1 MKKNLLLVIILNS
14 FLILSFS
21 SNLFAKKA
29 AIVIDFETE
38 EVLFEVNADTR
49 NYPASLT
56 KIMTLYIV
64 FDYIKKG
71 KLSFDSQ
78 LNVSSVAASRS
89 PSKLYLEEGSSI
101 KVKDAV
107 NALIIKSANDVATV
121 VAENIAGTEKE
132 FAKLMTS
139 YAKNLGMRSTTFK
152 NASGL
157 PNRAQLT
164 TARDIAKLSHAL
176 ISNFP
181 NEYKLFS
188 NTKFSY
194 KGKTYKTHNK
204 LMLSY
209 EGADGIKTGYIKA
222 SGFQLAF
229 SAVRDDKR
237 LIGIIFGGDTG
248 SQRNKSLKI
257 IMDKEFSELNIKSN
271 NNNNNNNKEIV
282 KKEIKETKKNNYSI
296 VVGTF
301 KYRNNAEKQ
310 IKLIKSKY
318 PVSTKDKNSNIV
330 LIKVNGKQ
338 LYESRFENFSKK
350 EAYAACKRLKKLNC
364 DPIMSKTGHSP
375 IKEKMKELNS
385 PLSGEMSGHVCYAD
399 DFYGYDDAMY
409 VALRLL
415 RILCNQ
421 EKSL

>member
-1 MKKNLLLVIILNS
+1 MKKNLLLIIFLNS
-14 FLILSFS
+14 FLILIFA
-21 SNLFAKKA
+21 SNVFAKKA
-29 AIVIDFETE
+29 AIVIDFDTE
-38 EVLFEVNADTR
+38 KVLFEVNADTR

-64 FDYIKKG
+64 FDYLKKG
-71 KLSFDSQ
+71 KLSYDSQ
-78 LNVSSVAASRS
+78 LSVSSVAASRS

-101 KVKDAV
+101 KVIDAV

-121 VAENIAGTEKE
+121 VAENISGSEKE
-132 FAKLMTS
+132 FAKLMTN
-139 YAKNLGMRSTTFK
+139 YAKNLGMKNTTFK

-164 TARDIAKLSHAL
+164 TARDISKLCHKL
-176 ISNFP
+176 ITNFP

-229 SAVRDDKR
+229 SAVRDNKR

-257 IMDKEFSELNIKSN
+257 IMDKEFAELNIKQN
-271 NNNNNNNKEIV
+271 DNKKEIV
-282 KKEIKETKKNNYSI
+282 KKEIKKNEEENYSI

-318 PVSTKDKNSNIV
+318 PVSTKDKISNV
-330 LIKVNGKQ
+330 ALIKVNGKQ
-338 LYESRFENFSKK
+338 LYESRFKNFTKK
-350 EAYAACKRLKKLNC
+350 EAYKACKRLKKYKRDC
-364 DPIMSKTGHSP
+364 F
-375 IKEKMKELNS
+375 
-385 PLSGEMSGHVCYAD
+385 V
-399 DFYGYDDAMY
+399 
-409 VALRLL
+409 RL
-415 RILCNQ
+415 
-421 EKSL
+421 

>member
-1 MKKNLLLVIILNS
+1 MKKKLLLVIILNS

-29 AIVIDFETE
+29 AIVIDFDTE

-78 LNVSSVAASRS
+78 LSVSSVAASRS

-101 KVKDAV
+101 KVRDAV

-257 IMDKEFSELNIKSN
+257 IMDKEFAELNIKSN
-271 NNNNNNNKEIV
+271 NNKKEIV
-282 KKEIKETKKNNYSI
+282 KKEIKVVKKNNYSI

-301 KYRNNAEKQ
+301 KYRNSAEKQ

-330 LIKVNGKQ
+330 LIKVSGKQ

-350 EAYAACKRLKKLNC
+350 EAYTACKRLKKYNRDC
-364 DPIMSKTGHSP
+364 F
-375 IKEKMKELNS
+375 
-385 PLSGEMSGHVCYAD
+385 V
-399 DFYGYDDAMY
+399 
-409 VALRLL
+409 RL
-415 RILCNQ
+415 
-421 EKSL
+421 

>member
-1 MKKNLLLVIILNS
+1 MKKNLLLIIILNS

-29 AIVIDFETE
+29 AIVIDFDTE

-71 KLSFDSQ
+71 KLSYDSQ
-78 LNVSSVAASRS
+78 LSVSSVAASRS

-101 KVKDAV
+101 KVRDAV

-132 FAKLMTS
+132 FAKLMTE
-139 YAKNLGMRSTTFK
+139 YAINLGMRSTTFK

-229 SAVRDDKR
+229 SAVRDNKR

-257 IMDKEFSELNIKSN
+257 IMDKEFAELNKKT
-271 NNNNNNNKEIV
+271 NNNKKEII
-282 KKEIKETKKNNYSI
+282 KKEVKEVKKNNYSI

-318 PVSTKDKNSNIV
+318 PVSTRDKISNIV
-330 LIKVNGKQ
+330 LIKVSGKQ

-350 EAYAACKRLKKLNC
+350 EAYTACKRLKKYNRDC
-364 DPIMSKTGHSP
+364 F
-375 IKEKMKELNS
+375 
-385 PLSGEMSGHVCYAD
+385 V
-399 DFYGYDDAMY
+399 
-409 VALRLL
+409 RL
-415 RILCNQ
+415 
-421 EKSL
+421 

>member
-1 MKKNLLLVIILNS
+1 MKKKLLLIIFLNS
-14 FLILSFS
+14 FLIFSFS

-29 AIVIDFETE
+29 AIVIDFDTE

-71 KLSFDSQ
+71 KLSYDSQ
-78 LNVSSVAASRS
+78 LSVSNIAASRS
-89 PSKLYLEEGSSI
+89 PSKLYLEPGSNI
-101 KVKDAV
+101 KVIDAI

-121 VAENIAGTEKE
+121 VSENISGSEKE

-139 YAKNLGMRSTTFK
+139 YAKNLGMNNTTFK

-176 ISNFP
+176 ILNFP
-181 NEYKLFS
+181 EEYKLFS
-188 NTKFSY
+188 KTKFTY

-209 EGADGIKTGYIKA
+209 DGADGIKTGYIKA

-237 LIGIIFGGDTG
+237 LIC
-248 SQRNKSLKI
+248 L
-257 IMDKEFSELNIKSN
+257 
-271 NNNNNNNKEIV
+271 
-282 KKEIKETKKNNYSI
+282 
-296 VVGTF
+296 
-301 KYRNNAEKQ
+301 
-310 IKLIKSKY
+310 
-318 PVSTKDKNSNIV
+318 
-330 LIKVNGKQ
+330 
-338 LYESRFENFSKK
+338 LYTSPSPRDGLLSRMPSS
-350 EAYAACKRLKKLNC
+350 A
-364 DPIMSKTGHSP
+364 
-375 IKEKMKELNS
+375 
-385 PLSGEMSGHVCYAD
+385 
-399 DFYGYDDAMY
+399 
-409 VALRLL
+409 
-415 RILCNQ
+415 
-421 EKSL
+421 